1 MAIDRWSRRLRLR
14 LRSLVWGGRADREL
28 DDELQF
34 HIEQQVAAN
43 LDAGMSQGEARR
55 AALRAIGGVEQRKEE
70 CRDTRRVSWLIDVVR
85 DLHHGARQLARSPMF
100 AAAAILSLGIGIG
113 ANVSMF
119 SIVDALLLRKL
130 PVPNP
135 DGLVHFTAVVEPPY
149 RMKELMF
156 EHYER
161 LRDSSQSFS
170 AMAAVRPVERSNVS
184 VDNPANDS
192 GSSATTRVALVSDN
206 YFSTLG
212 ITAARGRTIGLED
225 NTERPIAV
233 VSDAFWRTRLKAD
246 PDLTAHTLHLNGTAY
261 DVVGVMPPEFSGEG
275 VGAPVD
281 FWVPLALASTV
292 VPELPQGASGMA
304 WRVIARL
311 APGVS
316 IEQATAAALVSFR
329 QSERQTAASRGFK
342 INEAAIARTSV
353 DLFDASRGV
362 SPQRNA
368 FRQSLLI
375 LMAGVALLLIV
386 ACANLAN
393 LLMARSSSRQRELA
407 VRLAVGAG
415 RGRIARQMLT
425 ESALIA
431 GCGGLA
437 GLAIAAWATSVLSSL
452 MAAAPVSLNN
462 DSMGLALDL
471 RIDPRVLVFATA
483 LSGLTAMLSGVA
495 PALAAQ
501 RVPPASVLRAN
512 RTLGLDR
519 LSGPSSWLLVA
530 QVAVSL
536 VLLVGAGLFAAS
548 VRNLRTLDIGIGRE
562 RELLV
567 WTVPG
572 QIGVRDDAM
581 VDLWQRMLERLSA
594 VPGVAAVGA
603 SNQAILNGGLNGMDV
618 PGVMMTVD
626 GEPPKTTTRIGGRSF
641 VTPGFFGAAGI
652 RMLAGREFTEAD
664 REGASYVAI
673 INASMAR
680 FYFGTEGA
688 AVGRMVR
695 FPGPVKQPHEIVGVI
710 NDYVRTSPRNPQD
723 YFSNYFPYRHPD
735 AINRGENSRLRVMLV
750 AIRTSGAPLA
760 IADAVRAE
768 IRAID
773 PLLPILRINTVEQQ
787 LDDVLGQDRLVA
799 SLSTALSVMAMCL
812 ASLGLFGL
820 LSYRVARRT
829 NEIGVRLA
837 FGATRGAVLRM
848 VLGESG
854 RLIAA
859 GMVVG
864 VDRDPDAGAIRVVAP
879 LRRDRHRSVDDRRRD
894 RRVVRRGLH
903 RGADSRPPGGDDRSR
918 GRAPLR
924 LNRPTGERANRRTAS
939 WHSALGT
946 RHLAPCPLYCAHD
959 SGARCCR
966 CCSMKRPC
974 EASTR
979 RSRRA
984 RSPACRWFATIS
996 IASTP
1001 TTIAGRRINAII
1013 TVNPRAL
1020 ETAAA
1025 MDRLDRAAR
1034 PSGRSTAFPSSSRTT
1049 STPPT
1054 CRRRADR
1061 RRSPSCRRR
1070 KTGSSSRNCAM
1081 PARSSWR
1088 KQTSTNWRARAR
1100 PSARSAVR
1108 PGTRTT

>member
-1 MAIDRWSRRLRLR
+1 MAIDRWVARVALR
-14 LRSLVWGGRADREL
+14 LRSIVSGTRLDREL

-34 HIEQQVAAN
+34 HIDQQTELN
-43 LDAGMSQGEARR
+43 ISRGMSRDDARR
-55 AALRAIGGVEQRKEE
+55 AALRAFGGIEQQKEA
-70 CRDTRRVSWLIDVVR
+70 CRDTRRVSWLIDAVR
-85 DLHHGARQLARSPMF
+85 DGRHALRLLVRNPVF
-100 AAAAILSLGIGIG
+100 AVAAVSSLGIGIG
-113 ANVSMF
+113 ANVAMF
-119 SIVDALLLRKL
+119 SIVDALLLKKL

-149 RMKELMF
+149 RMNELMF

-161 LRDSSQSFS
+161 MRETSPWFS
-170 AMAAVRPVERSNVS
+170 AMAAVRPVDRSNVS
-184 VDNPANDS
+184 VDHPAHDG
-192 GSSATTRVALVSDN
+192 GSSATTRVALISDN

-212 ITAARGRTIGLED
+212 ITAARGRTIGPDD

-233 VSDAFWRTRLKAD
+233 VSDAFWRARLKGD
-246 PDLTAHTLHLNGTAY
+246 PNLTAHTLYLNGTAY
-261 DVVGVMPPEFSGEG
+261 DVVGVMPPGFSGEG
-275 VGAPVD
+275 VGTPVD
-281 FWVPLALASTV
+281 FWVPLALASKV
-292 VPELPQGASGMA
+292 VPELPQGATGMG

-311 APGVS
+311 APGLS
-316 IEQATAAALVSFR
+316 IEQATASALVSFR
-329 QSERQTAASRGFK
+329 QSDREGFASRGLKFD
-342 INEAAIARTSV
+342 EAAAAARISV
-353 DLFDASRGV
+353 ELVDASRGV
-362 SPQRNA
+362 SPQRRA

-375 LMAGVALLLIV
+375 LMTGVALLLIV

-393 LLMARSSSRQRELA
+393 LLMARSSTRQRELA

-437 GLAIAAWATSVLSSL
+437 GLAFASWATSVLSSL

-462 DSMGLALDL
+462 DSMGLSLDL
-471 RIDPRVLVFATA
+471 HIDPRVLVFATA
-483 LSGLTAMLSGVA
+483 LSGLTAMLSGMA

-519 LSGPSSWLLVA
+519 LNGPSSWLLIA

-548 VRNLRTLDIGIGRE
+548 VRNLRMLDIGIGRE

-572 QIGVRDDAM
+572 QTGVRDDAM
-581 VDLWQRMLERLSA
+581 VDLWRRIQERLA
-594 VPGVAAVGA
+594 AIPGVAAVGA
-603 SNQAILNGGLNGMDV
+603 SNQAILNGGLNGMNV
-618 PGVMMTVD
+618 PGVMMTVE
-626 GEPPKTTTRIGGRSF
+626 GEPPKSTTLNGGRSF
-641 VTPGFFGAAGI
+641 VTPGFFDAAGI
-652 RMLAGREFTEAD
+652 RLIAGREFTERD
-664 REGASYVAI
+664 RENASYVVI

-695 FPGPVKQPHEIVGVI
+695 FPGPTKQPQQIVGVI
-710 NDYVRTSPRNPQD
+710 NDYVRTSPRNPQN
-723 YFSNYFPYRHPD
+723 YFSNYFPYRHPE
-735 AINRGENSRLRVMLV
+735 AINRGENSRLRVMLI
-750 AIRTSGAPLA
+750 AIRTSVAPLA

-799 SLSTALSVMAMCL
+799 SLSSALGAMAVFL

-859 GMVVG
+859 GMVIG
-864 VDRDPDAGAIRVVAP
+864 VIATVTLARFVSSRLFGVSATDP
-879 LRRDRHRSVDDRRRD
+879 
-894 RRVVRRGLH
+894 
-903 RGADSRPPGGDDRSR
+903 
-918 GRAPLR
+918 
-924 LNRPTGERANRRTAS
+924 
-939 WHSALGT
+939 W
-946 RHLAPCPLYCAHD
+946 
-959 SGARCCR
+959 
-966 CCSMKRPC
+966 
-974 EASTR
+974 
-979 RSRRA
+979 
-984 RSPACRWFATIS
+984 
-996 IASTP
+996 
-1001 TTIAGRRINAII
+1001 TIAGAMLLLTIVAGLA
-1013 TVNPRAL
+1013 AL
-1020 ETAAA
+1020 I
-1025 MDRLDRAAR
+1025 
-1034 PSGRSTAFPSSSRTT
+1034 
-1049 STPPT
+1049 
-1054 CRRRADR
+1054 
-1061 RRSPSCRRR
+1061 
-1070 KTGSSSRNCAM
+1070 
-1081 PARSSWR
+1081 PARQAASVD
-1088 KQTSTNWRARAR
+1088 
-1100 PSARSAVR
+1100 PSAALRCD
-1108 PGTRTT
+1108 

>member
-1 MAIDRWSRRLRLR
+1 MPIDRWWSRARLR
-14 LRSLVWGGRADREL
+14 LRSLVFGDRVDREL

-34 HIEQQVAAN
+34 HIDQQTELN
-43 LDAGMSQGEARR
+43 IGKGMTRDDARLAARR
-55 AALRAIGGVEQRKEE
+55 AFGGIEQRKEE
-70 CRDTRRVSWLIDVVR
+70 ARDTRRVSWLIDGVR
-85 DLHHGARQLARSPMF
+85 DARHGVRLLARSPMF

-119 SIVDALLLRKL
+119 SIVDALLLKKL

-135 DGLVHFTAVVEPPY
+135 DGLVQFTAVVETPY
-149 RMKELMF
+149 RLTELSF

-161 LRDSSQSFS
+161 LREALPSF
-170 AMAAVRPVERSNVS
+170 AAIAAVRPVERSNVS

-192 GSSATTRVALVSDN
+192 GSSATTRVALISDN

-212 ITAARGRTIGLED
+212 ITAAIGRAIGPED
-225 NTERPIAV
+225 NAERPIAV
-233 VSDAFWRTRLKAD
+233 VSDAFWRARLKSD
-246 PDLTAHTLHLNGTAY
+246 LDLTAHTLHVHGTAY
-261 DVVGVMPPEFSGEG
+261 QVVGVMPPGFSGEG
-275 VGAPVD
+275 VGTPVD
-281 FWVPLALASTV
+281 FWVPVALASKV

-304 WRVIARL
+304 WRVIGRL
-311 APGVS
+311 APGLS

-329 QSERQTAASRGFK
+329 QSQREASASRGFK
-342 INEAAIARTSV
+342 ISEAAIAKISV

-362 SPQRNA
+362 SPQRSA

-437 GLAIAAWATSVLSSL
+437 ALAIAAWATRILSSL
-452 MAAAPVSLNN
+452 MRAATGSLNN
-462 DSMGLALDL
+462 DWMGLSLGL
-471 RIDPRVLVFATA
+471 HIDPRVLVFATA
-483 LSGLTAMLSGVA
+483 VSGLTAMLSGLA
-495 PALAAQ
+495 PAVAAQ

-519 LSGPSSWLLVA
+519 LSGPSSWLLIA
-530 QVAVSL
+530 QVAASL

-562 RELLV
+562 RQLLV
-567 WTVPG
+567 WTAPG

-581 VDLWQRMLERLSA
+581 ADLWQRMLERLSA

-618 PGVMMTVD
+618 PGVMMTVE
-626 GEPPKTTTRIGGRSF
+626 GEPPKTTTRIAGRSF

-652 RMLAGREFTEAD
+652 RLLAGREFTEAD
-664 REGASYVAI
+664 RESASYVAI

-680 FYFGTEGA
+680 FYFGTEGS

-710 NDYVRTSPRNPQD
+710 NDYVRTSPRNPQN

-735 AINRGENSRLRVMLV
+735 AINRGQNSRLLAMLI

-773 PLLPILRINTVEQQ
+773 PLLPILRINTTEQQ
-787 LDDVLGQDRLVA
+787 LDGVLGQDRLVA
-799 SLSTALSVMAMCL
+799 SLSTALSAMAVFL

-859 GMVVG
+859 GLVIG
-864 VDRDPDAGAIRVVAP
+864 VIATVM
-879 LRRDRHRSVDDRRRD
+879 
-894 RRVVRRGLH
+894 
-903 RGADSRPPGGDDRSR
+903 
-918 GRAPLR
+918 
-924 LNRPTGERANRRTAS
+924 
-939 WHSALGT
+939 
-946 RHLAPCPLYCAHD
+946 LA
-959 SGARCCR
+959 R
-966 CCSMKRPC
+966 
-974 EASTR
+974 
-979 RSRRA
+979 
-984 RSPACRWFATIS
+984 F
-996 IASTP
+996 
-1001 TTIAGRRINAII
+1001 
-1013 TVNPRAL
+1013 V
-1020 ETAAA
+1020 
-1025 MDRLDRAAR
+1025 
-1034 PSGRSTAFPSSSRTT
+1034 SSRLFGVSATDPWT
-1049 STPPT
+1049 I
-1054 CRRRADR
+1054 
-1061 RRSPSCRRR
+1061 
-1070 KTGSSSRNCAM
+1070 GGAM
-1081 PARSSWR
+1081 LLLAIVACIAALIPAR
-1088 KQTSTNWRARAR
+1088 QAATVD
-1100 PSARSAVR
+1100 PSVALRCD
-1108 PGTRTT
+1108 

>member
-1 MAIDRWSRRLRLR
+1 MSGTR
-14 LRSLVWGGRADREL
+14 VDREL

-34 HIEQQVAAN
+34 HVDRQIEDNVAR
-43 LDAGMSQGEARR
+43 GMSPADAR
-55 AALRAIGGVEQRKEE
+55 AAALGSFGGIEQRKEE
-70 CRDTRRVSWLIDVVR
+70 VRDTRRVSWLIDGVR
-85 DLHHGARQLARSPMF
+85 DLRHGARQLARSPMF

-119 SIVDALLLRKL
+119 SIVDALLLKKL

-135 DGLVHFTAVVEPPY
+135 DGLVHFTASVEPPY
-149 RMKELMF
+149 RLTELSV

-161 LRDSSQSFS
+161 LRAAMPSFS
-170 AMAAVRPVERSNVS
+170 AMAAVKPVERSNVT
-184 VDNPANDS
+184 VDNPATDS
-192 GSSATTRVALVSDN
+192 GSAATMRVALISDT

-212 ITAARGRTIGLED
+212 ITAARGRTIGPND

-233 VSDAFWRTRLKAD
+233 VSDAFWRARLKSD
-246 PDLTAHTLHLNGTAY
+246 PDFAAHALHLNGTAY
-261 DVVGVMPPEFSGEG
+261 DVVGVMPPGFSGEG

-281 FWVPLALASTV
+281 FWVPLTLASNV
-292 VPELPQGASGMA
+292 MPELPQGARGLS

-316 IEQATAAALVSFR
+316 VEQATAAALVSFR
-329 QSERQTAASRGFK
+329 QSNRAAFASRGVR
-342 INEAAIARTSV
+342 INEAVIAQSSV
-353 DLFDASRGV
+353 ELFDASRGV

-437 GLAIAAWATSVLSSL
+437 GLAIASWATGLLSSL
-452 MAAAPVSLNN
+452 LAAGPVSLNN
-462 DSMGLALDL
+462 DSLGLSLDL
-471 RIDPRVLVFATA
+471 RLDPRVLAFATA
-483 LSGLTAMLSGVA
+483 VCALTTMLSGLA

-536 VLLVGAGLFAAS
+536 VLLVGAGLFVAS

-572 QIGVRDDAM
+572 QTGVRDDAM
-581 VDLWQRMLERLSA
+581 VDLWQRILERLSA
-594 VPGVAAVGA
+594 VHGVAAVGA
-603 SNQAILNGGLNGMDV
+603 SNQAILNGGLNGPDM
-618 PGVMMTVD
+618 PGVMMTVE
-626 GEPPKTTTRIGGRSF
+626 GEPPKTTTRNGGRSF
-641 VTPGFFGAAGI
+641 VTPGFFAAAGI
-652 RMLAGREFTEAD
+652 RLLAGREFTEAD
-664 REGASYVAI
+664 RENASYVVI

-680 FYFGTEGA
+680 FYFGTAGA

-695 FPGPVKQPHEIVGVI
+695 FPGPTKQPHQVVGVI
-710 NDYVRTSPRNPQD
+710 NDYVRTSPRNSQN
-723 YFSNYFPYRHPD
+723 YFSNYFPHRHPE
-735 AINRGENSRLRVMLV
+735 AINRGENSRLRVMLI

-760 IADAVRAE
+760 VADAVRAE
-768 IRAID
+768 LRAID
-773 PLLPILRINTVEQQ
+773 PLLPILRINTTEQQ

-799 SLSTALSVMAMCL
+799 SLSTALGAMALFL
-812 ASLGLFGL
+812 ASLGVFGL
-820 LSYRVARRT
+820 LSYRVARRI

-864 VDRDPDAGAIRVVAP
+864 VIATVILARFVSSRLYGVSATDPWTIAGAIAVLAAVGCIAALIPARQAATVDPSVA
-879 LRRDRHRSVDDRRRD
+879 L
-894 RRVVRRGLH
+894 
-903 RGADSRPPGGDDRSR
+903 
-918 GRAPLR
+918 
-924 LNRPTGERANRRTAS
+924 
-939 WHSALGT
+939 
-946 RHLAPCPLYCAHD
+946 
-959 SGARCCR
+959 
-966 CCSMKRPC
+966 
-974 EASTR
+974 
-979 RSRRA
+979 
-984 RSPACRWFATIS
+984 
-996 IASTP
+996 
-1001 TTIAGRRINAII
+1001 
-1013 TVNPRAL
+1013 
-1020 ETAAA
+1020 
-1025 MDRLDRAAR
+1025 
-1034 PSGRSTAFPSSSRTT
+1034 
-1049 STPPT
+1049 
-1054 CRRRADR
+1054 RAD
-1061 RRSPSCRRR
+1061 
-1070 KTGSSSRNCAM
+1070 
-1081 PARSSWR
+1081 
-1088 KQTSTNWRARAR
+1088 
-1100 PSARSAVR
+1100 
-1108 PGTRTT
+1108 

>member
-1 MAIDRWSRRLRLR
+1 MAIDRWLRRIALRV
-14 LRSLVWGGRADREL
+14 RSIVLGTQVEREL
-28 DDELQF
+28 DEELQF
-34 HIEQQVAAN
+34 HVDRQIEDNVAR
-43 LDAGMSQGEARR
+43 GMSPADARA
-55 AALRAIGGVEQRKEE
+55 AALRAFGGIEQRKEE
-70 CRDTRRVSWLIDVVR
+70 VRDTRRVAWLIDGVR
-85 DLHHGARQLARSPMF
+85 DLRHGGRMLARSPMF

-119 SIVDALLLRKL
+119 SIIDALLLKKL

-135 DGLVHFTAVVEPPY
+135 DGLVQFTAIVEPPY
-149 RMKELMF
+149 RMTELGF

-161 LRDSSQSFS
+161 LRDRSPSFS
-170 AMAAVRPVERSNVS
+170 AIAAVRPIERSNVS
-184 VDNPANDS
+184 VGNPANDR
-192 GSSATTRVALVSDN
+192 GSSATTRVALISDN
-206 YFSTLG
+206 YFLTLG
-212 ITAARGRTIGLED
+212 IAAARGRTVGPED
-225 NTERPIAV
+225 HTGQPIAV
-233 VSDAFWRTRLKAD
+233 VSDAFWRARLNGD
-246 PDLTAHTLHLNGTAY
+246 PDFAAHTLHLNGTAY
-261 DVVGVMPPEFSGEG
+261 SVVGVMPPGFSGEG
-275 VGAPVD
+275 VGTPVD
-281 FWVPLALASTV
+281 FWVPAALASKV
-292 VPELPQGASGMA
+292 VPELPQGARGMA
-304 WRVIARL
+304 WRVIGRL

-329 QSERQTAASRGFK
+329 QSNREGFASRGFTV
-342 INEAAIARTSV
+342 NEAVIARSSV
-353 DLFDASRGV
+353 ELFDASRGV
-362 SPQRNA
+362 SPQRTA

-393 LLMARSSSRQRELA
+393 LLMARSSSRRRELA

-437 GLAIAAWATSVLSSL
+437 GLAIGAWATGVLSSL
-452 MAAAPVSLNN
+452 MAAATGSLNN
-462 DSMGLALDL
+462 DWMGLSLDL
-471 RIDPRVLVFATA
+471 HIDLRVLVFATA
-483 LSGLTAMLSGVA
+483 VSGLTAMLSGLA

-519 LSGPSSWLLVA
+519 LSGPSSWLLIA

-548 VRNLRTLDIGIGRE
+548 VRNLRTIDIGIGRE

-567 WTVPG
+567 WTAPG

-581 VDLWQRMLERLSA
+581 ADLWQRMIERLSA
-594 VPGVAAVGA
+594 IPGVAAVGA

-618 PGVMMTVD
+618 PGVMMTID
-626 GEPPKTTTRIGGRSF
+626 GEPPKTTTRIAGRSF

-652 RMLAGREFTEAD
+652 RLLAGREFTEAD
-664 REGASYVAI
+664 RDSASYVAI

-695 FPGPVKQPHEIVGVI
+695 FPGPTRQAHEIVGVI

-735 AINRGENSRLRVMLV
+735 AINRGQNSRLLVMLI
-750 AIRTSGAPLA
+750 AIRTSVEPLV

-773 PLLPILRINTVEQQ
+773 PLLPVLRINTTEQQ
-787 LDDVLGQDRLVA
+787 LDNVLGQDRLVA
-799 SLSTALSVMAMCL
+799 SLSTALSVMALFL

-837 FGATRGAVLRM
+837 FGATRGTVLRM

-859 GMVVG
+859 GMVIG
-864 VDRDPDAGAIRVVAP
+864 VIATVMLARFVSSRLFGVSATDP
-879 LRRDRHRSVDDRRRD
+879 
-894 RRVVRRGLH
+894 
-903 RGADSRPPGGDDRSR
+903 
-918 GRAPLR
+918 
-924 LNRPTGERANRRTAS
+924 
-939 WHSALGT
+939 W
-946 RHLAPCPLYCAHD
+946 
-959 SGARCCR
+959 
-966 CCSMKRPC
+966 
-974 EASTR
+974 
-979 RSRRA
+979 
-984 RSPACRWFATIS
+984 
-996 IASTP
+996 
-1001 TTIAGRRINAII
+1001 TIAGAVAVL
-1013 TVNPRAL
+1013 TAVACFAAL
-1020 ETAAA
+1020 I
-1025 MDRLDRAAR
+1025 
-1034 PSGRSTAFPSSSRTT
+1034 
-1049 STPPT
+1049 
-1054 CRRRADR
+1054 
-1061 RRSPSCRRR
+1061 
-1070 KTGSSSRNCAM
+1070 
-1081 PARSSWR
+1081 PAR
-1088 KQTSTNWRARAR
+1088 QAATVD
-1100 PSARSAVR
+1100 PAVALR
-1108 PGTRTT
+1108 CD

>member
-1 MAIDRWSRRLRLR
+1 VAIDRWLSRARLR
-14 LRSLVWGGRADREL
+14 LRSVLFGDHVDREL
-28 DDELQF
+28 DEELQF
-34 HIEQQVAAN
+34 HIEQQTELN
-43 LDAGMSQGEARR
+43 ISRGMSRDDARR
-55 AALRAIGGVEQRKEE
+55 AALRAFGGVDQRKEE
-70 CRDTRRVSWLIDVVR
+70 CRDTRRVSWLLDAVR
-85 DLHHGARQLARSPMF
+85 DGRHALRLLVRNPVF
-100 AAAAILSLGIGIG
+100 TTAAVLSLGIGIG
-113 ANVSMF
+113 ANVAMF

-135 DGLVHFTAVVEPPY
+135 DGLVHFTAIVEPPY
-149 RMKELMF
+149 RMNELSF

-161 LRDSSQSFS
+161 LRETTPSFS

-184 VDNPANDS
+184 LDNTANDS
-192 GSSATTRVALVSDN
+192 GSSTTTRVALVSDN
-206 YFSTLG
+206 YFATLG
-212 ITAARGRTIGLED
+212 ITAARGRTIGPD
-225 NTERPIAV
+225 DTAERPIAV
-233 VSDAFWRTRLKAD
+233 VSDAFWRARLRGD
-246 PDLTAHTLHLNGTAY
+246 PRFAAHTLHLNGTAY
-261 DVVGVMPPEFSGEG
+261 DVVGVMPPGFSGEG

-281 FWVPLALASTV
+281 FWVPLSLASRV
-292 VPELPQGASGMA
+292 APEIPQGARGMA
-304 WRVIARL
+304 FRVIARL

-316 IEQATAAALVSFR
+316 IEQATAAALISFR
-329 QSERQTAASRGFK
+329 QSDREAWASRGVK
-342 INEAAIARTSV
+342 INEAAIARVSV
-353 DLFDASRGV
+353 ALFDASRGV

-431 GCGGLA
+431 GCGGMA

-462 DSMGLALDL
+462 DSMGLSLDL
-471 RIDPRVLVFATA
+471 HIDPRVLVFATA
-483 LSGLTAMLSGVA
+483 LSGLTAILSGLA

-519 LSGPSSWLLVA
+519 LSGPSSWLLIA

-536 VLLVGAGLFAAS
+536 VLLIGAGLFVAS

-581 VDLWQRMLERLSA
+581 VDLWRRILDRLSA

-618 PGVMMTVD
+618 PGVMMTVE
-626 GEPPKTTTRIGGRSF
+626 GEPPKTTTRIAGRSF

-680 FYFGTEGA
+680 FYFGTEAA

-710 NDYVRTSPRNPQD
+710 NDYVRTSPRNPQN

-735 AINRGENSRLRVMLV
+735 AINRGENSRLRVMLI

-773 PLLPILRINTVEQQ
+773 PLLPILRINTTEQQ
-787 LDDVLGQDRLVA
+787 LDDVLGQERLVA
-799 SLSTALSVMAMCL
+799 ALSTALGTMAMFL

-864 VDRDPDAGAIRVVAP
+864 VIATVMLARFVSSRLFGVSATDP
-879 LRRDRHRSVDDRRRD
+879 
-894 RRVVRRGLH
+894 
-903 RGADSRPPGGDDRSR
+903 
-918 GRAPLR
+918 
-924 LNRPTGERANRRTAS
+924 
-939 WHSALGT
+939 W
-946 RHLAPCPLYCAHD
+946 
-959 SGARCCR
+959 
-966 CCSMKRPC
+966 
-974 EASTR
+974 
-979 RSRRA
+979 
-984 RSPACRWFATIS
+984 
-996 IASTP
+996 
-1001 TTIAGRRINAII
+1001 TIAGAMLLLAI
-1013 TVNPRAL
+1013 VAGLAAL
-1020 ETAAA
+1020 I
-1025 MDRLDRAAR
+1025 
-1034 PSGRSTAFPSSSRTT
+1034 
-1049 STPPT
+1049 
-1054 CRRRADR
+1054 
-1061 RRSPSCRRR
+1061 
-1070 KTGSSSRNCAM
+1070 
-1081 PARSSWR
+1081 PAR
-1088 KQTSTNWRARAR
+1088 QASTVD
-1100 PSARSAVR
+1100 PSVALRCD
-1108 PGTRTT
+1108 

>member
-1 MAIDRWSRRLRLR
+1 MAIDRWLTRARLR
-14 LRSLVWGGRADREL
+14 LRSIVSGAHVDREL
-28 DDELQF
+28 DEELQF
-34 HIEQQVAAN
+34 HIDQQTELN
-43 LDAGMSQGEARR
+43 ISLGMTRDEARL
-55 AALRAIGGVEQRKEE
+55 AAFRSFGGAEQRKEE
-70 CRDTRRVSWLIDVVR
+70 CRDSRRVSWLIDGVR
-85 DLHHGARQLARSPMF
+85 DVRHGVRLLARSPMF
-100 AAAAILSLGIGIG
+100 AAAAILSLGVGIA

-119 SIVDALLLRKL
+119 AIVDALLLKKL

-149 RMKELMF
+149 RLTELNF

-161 LRDSSQSFS
+161 LRETTPSFS

-184 VDNPANDS
+184 VDSPATDS
-192 GSSATTRVALVSDN
+192 GSSATTRVALISDN

-212 ITAARGRTIGLED
+212 ISAARGRTIGVED

-233 VSDAFWRTRLKAD
+233 VSDAFWRARLRSD

-261 DVVGVMPPEFSGEG
+261 QVVGVTPPGFSGEG

-281 FWVPLALASTV
+281 FWVPVALASKV
-292 VPELPQGASGMA
+292 VPELPQGATGMA

-316 IEQATAAALVSFR
+316 IEQATASALVSFR
-329 QSERQTAASRGFK
+329 QSDREGFASRGIK
-342 INEAAIARTSV
+342 YDEAAAAARISV
-353 DLFDASRGV
+353 ELVDASRGV
-362 SPQRNA
+362 SPQRHA

-393 LLMARSSSRQRELA
+393 LLMARSSTRQRELA

-437 GLAIAAWATSVLSSL
+437 GLAFAAWATSVLSSL

-462 DSMGLALDL
+462 DSMGLSLDL

-483 LSGLTAMLSGVA
+483 VSGLTAMLSGLA

-536 VLLVGAGLFAAS
+536 VLLVGAGLFVAS
-548 VRNLRTLDIGIGRE
+548 VRNLRTLEIGIGRE

-572 QIGVRDDAM
+572 QTGVRDDAM
-581 VDLWQRMLERLSA
+581 VDLWRRVQERLA
-594 VPGVAAVGA
+594 AIPGVAAVGA
-603 SNQAILNGGLNGMDV
+603 SNQAILNGGLNGMNV
-618 PGVMMTVD
+618 PGVPMIVE
-626 GEPPKTTTRIGGRSF
+626 GEPPKSTTRSGGRSF
-641 VTPGFFGAAGI
+641 VTPGFFDAAGI
-652 RMLAGREFTEAD
+652 RMVAGREFSERD
-664 REGASYVAI
+664 RESASYVGI

-695 FPGPVKQPHEIVGVI
+695 FPGQKQPHQIVGVN

-723 YFSNYFPYRHPD
+723 YFSTYFPYRHPE
-735 AINRGENSRLRVMLV
+735 AINRGQNSRLRVMLV
-750 AIRTSGAPLA
+750 AIRTAGAPLA

-773 PLLPILRINTVEQQ
+773 PLLPILRINTTEQQ

-799 SLSTALSVMAMCL
+799 SLSTALSAMALFL

-837 FGATRGAVLRM
+837 FGATRGAVMRM

-864 VDRDPDAGAIRVVAP
+864 VIATVMLARFVSSRLYGVSASDP
-879 LRRDRHRSVDDRRRD
+879 
-894 RRVVRRGLH
+894 
-903 RGADSRPPGGDDRSR
+903 
-918 GRAPLR
+918 
-924 LNRPTGERANRRTAS
+924 
-939 WHSALGT
+939 W
-946 RHLAPCPLYCAHD
+946 
-959 SGARCCR
+959 
-966 CCSMKRPC
+966 
-974 EASTR
+974 
-979 RSRRA
+979 
-984 RSPACRWFATIS
+984 
-996 IASTP
+996 
-1001 TTIAGRRINAII
+1001 TIAG
-1013 TVNPRAL
+1013 
-1020 ETAAA
+1020 AAA
-1025 MDRLDRAAR
+1025 LLTVVACIAALI
-1034 PSGRSTAFPSSSRTT
+1034 
-1049 STPPT
+1049 
-1054 CRRRADR
+1054 
-1061 RRSPSCRRR
+1061 
-1070 KTGSSSRNCAM
+1070 
-1081 PARSSWR
+1081 PAR
-1088 KQTSTNWRARAR
+1088 QASTVD
-1100 PSARSAVR
+1100 PSVALRCD
-1108 PGTRTT
+1108 

>member
-1 MAIDRWSRRLRLR
+1 MSFDRWQRRIRLR
-14 LRSLVWGGRADREL
+14 LRSIVFGDRVDRDLDEEL
-28 DDELQF
+28 RF
-34 HIEQQVAAN
+34 HVERQIEDNVSH
-43 LDAGMSQGEARR
+43 GMSPADARS
-55 AALRAIGGVEQRKEE
+55 AALRAFGGIEQRKEE
-70 CRDTRRVSWLIDVVR
+70 VRETRRVSWLIDGVR
-85 DLHHGARQLARSPMF
+85 DVRHGVRMLARSPMF
-100 AAAAILSLGIGIG
+100 AVAAILSLGIGIG

-119 SIVDALLLRKL
+119 SIVDALLLKKL
-130 PVPNP
+130 PVPAP
-135 DGLVHFTAVVEPPY
+135 EGLVHFTATVEPPY
-149 RMKELMF
+149 RMNELVF

-161 LRDSSQSFS
+161 LRDTTPSFS

-192 GSSATTRVALVSDN
+192 GSAATTRVALISDN

-212 ITAARGRTIGLED
+212 ITAASGRTIGPED
-225 NTERPIAV
+225 NTDLPIAV
-233 VSDAFWRTRLKAD
+233 VSDAFWRARFNGD
-246 PDLTAHTLHLNGTAY
+246 PDLAAHTIHLNGTAY
-261 DVVGVMPPEFSGEG
+261 DVVGVMPAGFSGEG

-281 FWVPLALASTV
+281 FWVPLALASKV
-292 VPELPQGASGMA
+292 VPELPQGASAMA
-304 WRVIARL
+304 FRVIARL

-316 IEQATAAALVSFR
+316 IEQATPAALISFR
-329 QSERQTAASRGFK
+329 QSARAASARRGFT
-342 INEAAIARTSV
+342 INEAANAKISV

-425 ESALIA
+425 ESAVIA

-471 RIDPRVLVFATA
+471 DIDPRVLVFATA
-483 LSGLTAMLSGVA
+483 VSGLTAMLSGLA

-519 LSGPSSWLLVA
+519 LGGPSSWLLVA

-536 VLLVGAGLFAAS
+536 VLLVGAGLFVAS

-581 VDLWQRMLERLSA
+581 VDLWQRILERLSA

-618 PGVMMTVD
+618 PGVMMTVE
-626 GEPPKTTTRIGGRSF
+626 GEPPKTTTRIAGRSF
-641 VTPGFFGAAGI
+641 VTPGFFDAAGI
-652 RMLAGREFTEAD
+652 RLIAGREFTERD
-664 REGASYVAI
+664 RENASYVTI

-695 FPGPVKQPHEIVGVI
+695 FPGPTKQPQQIVGVI
-710 NDYVRTSPRNPQD
+710 NDYVRTSPRNPQN
-723 YFSNYFPYRHPD
+723 YFSNYFPYRHPE

-750 AIRTSGAPLA
+750 AIRTFGEPLA

-799 SLSTALSVMAMCL
+799 SLSAALSAMAMFL
-812 ASLGLFGL
+812 ASLGLSGL
-820 LSYRVARRT
+820 VSYRVARRT

-854 RLIAA
+854 RLVGA

-864 VDRDPDAGAIRVVAP
+864 VIATV
-879 LRRDRHRSVDDRRRD
+879 L
-894 RRVVRRGLH
+894 
-903 RGADSRPPGGDDRSR
+903 
-918 GRAPLR
+918 
-924 LNRPTGERANRRTAS
+924 
-939 WHSALGT
+939 
-946 RHLAPCPLYCAHD
+946 LAQL
-959 SGARCCR
+959 
-966 CCSMKRPC
+966 
-974 EASTR
+974 
-979 RSRRA
+979 
-984 RSPACRWFATIS
+984 
-996 IASTP
+996 
-1001 TTIAGRRINAII
+1001 
-1013 TVNPRAL
+1013 V
-1020 ETAAA
+1020 
-1025 MDRLDRAAR
+1025 
-1034 PSGRSTAFPSSSRTT
+1034 SSRLFGVSATDPWT
-1049 STPPT
+1049 IVG
-1054 CRRRADR
+1054 AVLLLAIVA
-1061 RRSPSCRRR
+1061 
-1070 KTGSSSRNCAM
+1070 GIAALI
-1081 PARSSWR
+1081 PAR
-1088 KQTSTNWRARAR
+1088 QAATVD
-1100 PSARSAVR
+1100 PAVALR
-1108 PGTRTT
+1108 CD

>member
-1 MAIDRWSRRLRLR
+1 MRFDRWRHIIPLR
-14 LRSLVWGGRADREL
+14 LRSILSGGEADRDL
-28 DDELQF
+28 DDELSF
-34 HIEQQVAAN
+34 HVERLTEANIAKGMTAA
-43 LDAGMSQGEARR
+43 DART
-55 AALRAIGGVEQRKEE
+55 AALRAMGGIEQRKEE
-70 CRDTRRVSWLIDVVR
+70 CRDTRRVGWLVDLIR
-85 DLHHGARQLARSPMF
+85 DLRYGARVLGRSPVF
-100 AAAAILSLGIGIG
+100 AAVAVLSLGIGIG
-113 ANVSMF
+113 ANVAMF
-119 SIVDALLLRKL
+119 SVIDALLLKKL

-149 RMKELMF
+149 RMNELMF

-161 LRDSSQSFS
+161 LREISPSFS
-170 AMAAVRPVERSNVS
+170 AMAAVRPVERSNVG
-184 VDNPANDS
+184 VDHPANDS
-192 GSSATTRVALVSDN
+192 GSSATTRVALISDN

-212 ITAARGRTIGLED
+212 IAAARGRTIGPED

-233 VSDAFWRTRLKAD
+233 VSHAFWRARLKGD
-246 PDLTAHTLHLNGTAY
+246 PDLTTHSLHLNGTAY
-261 DVVGVMPPEFSGEG
+261 DVVGVMPPGFSGEG

-281 FWVPLALASTV
+281 FWVPLALTSKV

-316 IEQATAAALVSFR
+316 LEQATAAALVSFR
-329 QSERQTAASRGFK
+329 QSDREGFASRGLKFD
-342 INEAAIARTSV
+342 EAAAAARVSV
-353 DLFDASRGV
+353 ELFDASRGV

-393 LLMARSSSRQRELA
+393 LLMARSSTRQRELA

-437 GLAIAAWATSVLSSL
+437 GLAIASWATSILSSL

-462 DSMGLALDL
+462 DSMGLSLDL
-471 RIDPRVLVFATA
+471 HIDPRVLVFATA
-483 LSGLTAMLSGVA
+483 LSGLTAMLSGLA
-495 PALAAQ
+495 PARAAQ

-519 LSGPSSWLLVA
+519 LSGPSSWLLIA

-548 VRNLRTLDIGIGRE
+548 VRNLRTLDIGIGRD
-562 RELLV
+562 RGLLV

-572 QIGVRDDAM
+572 QTGVRDDAM
-581 VDLWQRMLERLSA
+581 VELWQRIQERLSA

-618 PGVMMTVD
+618 PAVMMTVD
-626 GEPPKTTTRIGGRSF
+626 GEPPKTTTRIAGRSF

-652 RMLAGREFTEAD
+652 RLLAGREFTEAD
-664 REGASYVAI
+664 RGSASYVAI

-680 FYFGTEGA
+680 FYFGTEAA

-695 FPGPVKQPHEIVGVI
+695 FPGPTKQAHQIVGVI
-710 NDYVRTSPRNPQD
+710 NDYVRTSPRNPQN
-723 YFSNYFPYRHPD
+723 YFSNYFPYRHPE
-735 AINRGENSRLRVMLV
+735 AINRGQNSRLRVMLI

-799 SLSTALSVMAMCL
+799 SLSTALGAMAMFL
-812 ASLGLFGL
+812 ASIGLFGL

-837 FGATRGAVLRM
+837 FGATRSGVLRM
-848 VLGESG
+848 ILVESG
-854 RLIAA
+854 RLVAA
-859 GMVVG
+859 GLVVG
-864 VDRDPDAGAIRVVAP
+864 VIAALSLARLVAARLYGVSPTDPWTIAGAIALLSIVAG
-879 LRRDRHRSVDDRRRD
+879 V
-894 RRVVRRGLH
+894 
-903 RGADSRPPGGDDRSR
+903 A
-918 GRAPLR
+918 
-924 LNRPTGERANRRTAS
+924 
-939 WHSALGT
+939 ALIP
-946 RHLAPCPLYCAHD
+946 A
-959 SGARCCR
+959 
-966 CCSMKRPC
+966 
-974 EASTR
+974 
-979 RSRRA
+979 RRA
-984 RSPACRWFATIS
+984 ATVDPAT
-996 IASTP
+996 
-1001 TTIAGRRINAII
+1001 
-1013 TVNPRAL
+1013 AL
-1020 ETAAA
+1020 RC
-1025 MDRLDRAAR
+1025 D
-1034 PSGRSTAFPSSSRTT
+1034 
-1049 STPPT
+1049 
-1054 CRRRADR
+1054 
-1061 RRSPSCRRR
+1061 
-1070 KTGSSSRNCAM
+1070 
-1081 PARSSWR
+1081 
-1088 KQTSTNWRARAR
+1088 
-1100 PSARSAVR
+1100 
-1108 PGTRTT
+1108 